1 MYVQGEQGHLK
12 GTWTQEW
19 QVNDEG
25 CRCIQDGAH
34 TVRNPK
40 MVRMFRCGAV
50 KFSKFSMQASMF
62 RCGAV
67 KIFQFF
73 QCFDAGPKMVKVWD
87 WQVDGVDYRT
97 AFECNRH
104 DEESSKMYYSSIY
117 SKFNVVQSFVNRSRG
132 GDHGDAFSQF
142 FGNL

>member
-1 MYVQGEQGHLK
+1 M
-12 GTWTQEW
+12 
-19 QVNDEG
+19 
-25 CRCIQDGAH
+25 R
-34 TVRNPK
+34 
-40 MVRMFRCGAV
+40 AV

-97 AFECNRH
+97 AFERNRH
-104 DEESSKMYYSSIY
+104 DEERSKMYYSSIY

-142 FGNL
+142 FGKSMSKAG